1 MLNLEKNKHYLLA
14 CSFGPDSMALFDML
28 VKEGY
33 RFTVAHVNYHLRA
46 EANDEEAKLRDYCFD
61 HNIGIYVKSVTEDLG
76 DSNLEKKCRDIR
88 YNFFIDV
95 VKTNHFDALLVAH
108 QEDDLIE
115 TYLMQKQRKNLVNY
129 FGIKEISYF
138 TDVEIIRPLL
148 KYRKGELMMYC
159 KMFNVPYAI
168 DKTNLEDHFLR
179 NQIRHSVVEKMT
191 NEERKKILEEIDNEN
206 KELHRILDVVANI
219 KSNKIEEYNRLNDIE
234 FLYAIVALG
243 RKVKDDFIVS
253 KEQGAELRKVLA
265 SDKPNVSLIVDGLR
279 FMKEYDS
286 ISIKEDVEE
295 SDYSFVLNEP
305 GVLDTDYFH
314 LDFTKD
320 SSDRNVSLPDYPITI
335 RNAKSEDVIEI
346 LNYSKELRRMFID
359 WKMPASLRNRWPVIL
374 NKEGKII
381 YVPRYFKDF
390 VITPDLNFYVKI
402 KD

>member
-1 MLNLEKNKHYLLA
+1 MLNLEKNKYYLLA

-28 VKEGY
+28 LKEGY
-33 RFTVAHVNYHLRA
+33 KFAVAHVNYHLR
-46 EANDEEAKLRDYCFD
+46 EESTDEEINLRNYCLT
-61 HNIGIYVKSVTEDLG
+61 NGVGIYVKSVTENLG
-76 DSNLEKKCRDIR
+76 ENNLEKKCRDIR
-88 YNFFIDV
+88 YNFFIDL
-95 VKTNHFDALLVAH
+95 VKQKGFDALLVAH

-179 NQIRHSVVEKMT
+179 TQIRHQVVEKMT
-191 NEERKKILEEIDNEN
+191 TEERKAILKEIDADNE
-206 KELHRILDVVANI
+206 ELHKILDVVVNI

-243 RKVKDDFIVS
+243 RKLKDDFIIS
-253 KEQGAELRKVLA
+253 KEQGAELRKILL
-265 SDKPNVSLIVDGLR
+265 SDKPNISVNVDGLR
-279 FMKEYDS
+279 FLKEYDS
-286 ISIKEDVEE
+286 ISFQEDVEP
-295 SDYSFVLNEP
+295 SDYEFVLKEP
-305 GVLDTDYFH
+305 GVLDTEYFF

-320 SSDRNVSLPDYPITI
+320 SSNRNVSLPDYPITI
-335 RNAKSEDVIEI
+335 RNAKNDDLIEI
-346 LNYSKELRRMFID
+346 LNFSKELRRMFID
-359 WKMPASLRNRWPVIL
+359 WKMPVSLRNRWPVIL

-381 YVPRYFKDF
+381 YVPRYLKDF
-390 VITPDLNFYVKI
+390 VITPDCNFYVKI

>member
-28 VKEGY
+28 LKEGY
-33 RFTVAHVNYHLRA
+33 KFTVAHVNYHLRK
-46 EANDEEAKLRDYCFD
+46 ESNEEEAQLRDFCFN
-61 HNIGIYVKSVTEDLG
+61 HGVGIYVKDVDENLG
-76 DSNLEKKCRDIR
+76 EGNLEKKCRDIR

-95 VKTNHFDALLVAH
+95 VKSNHFDALLVAH

-115 TYLMQKQRKNLVNY
+115 TYLMQKRRKNLVNY
-129 FGIKEISYF
+129 FGIREISYF

-179 NQIRHSVVEKMT
+179 NQIRHSVVEKMS
-191 NEERKKILEEIDNEN
+191 NEERKKILEEIENEN
-206 KELHRILDVVANI
+206 QQLAIILEKVANI

-253 KEQGAELRKVLA
+253 KEQGAELRKVLL

-279 FMKEYDS
+279 FLKEYDTLS
-286 ISIKEDVEE
+286 ICEDVEAT
-295 SDYSFVLNEP
+295 DYEYVLDKP
-305 GVLDTDYFH
+305 GVLDTEYFF

-320 SSDRNVSLPDYPITI
+320 SSDRNIGLADYPITI
-335 RNAKSEDVIEI
+335 RNAKSDDLIEI

-359 WKMPASLRNRWPVIL
+359 WKMPVSLRNRWPVIL
-374 NKEGKII
+374 NKDGKII
-381 YVPRYFKDF
+381 YVPRYLKDF
-390 VITPDLNFYVKI
+390 VITPGCNFYIKI
-402 KD
+402 NN